1 MTPADFEILVARRD
15 DVQRQHARACETLE
29 RQGPPFAHANH
40 RQCARLYGALEAAQR
55 EVDAAHAA
63 LAARRAG

>member
-1 MTPADFEILVARRD
+1 MTREQFDILVARRD

-40 RQCARLYGALEAAQR
+40 RQCARLYGELEAAQR
-55 EVDAAHAA
+55 EVDAA